1 MKYIFFFIFIIINFC
16 TSSQSFAQKNN
27 CESYFA
33 NPRLDFKEISNIKS
47 MEIFVHDNKK
57 WNKNFMKIIT
67 SKGNMISPD
76 YKKNFLG
83 KLTVVYKDSECIF
96 NIKIRQNGD
105 FKDHVKF
112 FNNNTP
118 LQSVNI
124 EILNNGNVLGINSF
138 KLLIPETRFGD
149 NEILATTILSE
160 FDILAPRTFNIM
172 VKLNEDNFQQM
183 LFQEN
188 PVKEFLEHNKR
199 REGPIFEANE
209 EILWNYRLKNK
220 TDPADR
226 VLIRQTNPK
235 FSLNSDE
242 TKRNS
247 LFWFSM
253 LQKTYI
259 EYHSIDINSQFQ
271 KNNSKNLNLST
282 LTQNSKN
289 AYNKFLIFEILV
301 NAFGSD
307 HGLIYHN
314 RKFYGNDFEGSIEP
328 IYYDGMTTFL
338 TNPKIATKSFVEQ
351 KNNWEILHSLFKDD
365 VHKIYLKNLI
375 ISKLNDEFEKNLH
388 DQLIKKNVKISKLE
402 FNNVFNNFKNNLI
415 NFFEHKSNAKNLY
428 KLNYPLTLYE
438 QKLFDKYDD
447 LLIIKKTNN
456 SSKKEEYNLCQK
468 FNSCV
473 PITINA
479 KDFAQLISGK
489 YSLDG
494 KKQIIFLSDIDLNS
508 LSKTQRV
515 TILDKDGKKIN
526 LIKTE
531 GMSYFFNNKTNELYF
546 SQSNYSDWVF
556 IYNSSLENL
565 KIFLKNI
572 KEKNKIDLKI
582 ERPNDHN
589 ITGCLNIY
597 DSNLLGVSIEIEN
610 TLCEDALNIIKSS
623 GSINNLSIVNSYSD
637 ALDADFSNLTINN
650 AQIDIAGNDCL
661 DFSGGIYM
669 LKNSK
674 LSNCSDKGISVG
686 ENSQLN
692 GDNININFSSI
703 GLSSKDSSKVHIKNS
718 KFENTKICL
727 EAAKKKQEFNG
738 GFIEIENLNCGSS
751 SFTQD
756 EFSLIKKGN

>member
-1 MKYIFFFIFIIINFC
+1 MKYIFFFIFIIINVY
-16 TSSQSFAQKNN
+16 TSPPSFAEKIN

-33 NPRLDFKEISNIKS
+33 NPKLDFKEISNIKS
-47 MEIFVHDNKK
+47 MEILVHDNKK
-57 WNKNFMKIIT
+57 WHKNFMKIIT

-76 YKKNFLG
+76 YKKNFPG
-83 KLTVVYKDSECIF
+83 KLTVVYKDADCIF
-96 NIKIRQNGD
+96 DIQIRQNGD
-105 FKDHVKF
+105 FKDHVKL

-124 EILNNGNVLGINSF
+124 EILNNANLLGINSF

-149 NEILATTILSE
+149 NEIFATTFLSK

-172 VKLNEDNFQQM
+172 VKLNEDKFQQM

-188 PVKEFLEHNKR
+188 PVKEFLEHNNR

-209 EILWNYRLKNK
+209 EILWSYRLKNK

-235 FSLNSDE
+235 FSLKSEE

-247 LFWFSM
+247 LFWFSI

-259 EYHSIDINSQFQ
+259 DYHSIDINSQFQ
-271 KNNSKNLNLST
+271 KNNLKTLNPSALS
-282 LTQNSKN
+282 QNSEE

-314 RKFYGNDFEGSIEP
+314 RKFFANDFEESIEP

-338 TNPKIATKSFVEQ
+338 TNREIATKSFVEQ
-351 KNNWEILHSLFKDD
+351 KNNWEILHSLFKDE
-365 VHKIYLKNLI
+365 VHKIYLKSFI

-388 DQLIKKNVKISKLE
+388 EHLIKKNVKISKVE

-415 NFFEHKSNAKNLY
+415 KFFEYKSNETNLY
-428 KLNYPLTLYE
+428 KLNYPSTLYE

-447 LLIIKKTNN
+447 LLTIKKIKN
-456 SSKKEEYNLCQK
+456 SSKEEYNLCQK

-473 PITINA
+473 PITIKANDLA
-479 KDFAQLISGK
+479 KLISGK
-489 YSLDG
+489 YSLD
-494 KKQIIFLSDIDLNS
+494 KTKQIIFISDIHLNS
-508 LSKTQRV
+508 RSKIQRV
-515 TILDKDGKKIN
+515 TIFDKEGKKIN
-526 LIKTE
+526 IIKTE
-531 GMSYFFNNKTNELYF
+531 GMTHSFNNQTNELSF
-546 SQSNYSDWVF
+546 SQNSYNDWVL
-556 IYNSSLENL
+556 IRNSSLENL
-565 KIFLKNI
+565 KIILKNI
-572 KEKNKIDLKI
+572 KPTKKI
-582 ERPNDHN
+582 EPKIVRPNDHN

-597 DSNLLGVSIEIEN
+597 DSNLLEVSIVIEN
-610 TLCEDALNIIKSS
+610 TLCEDALNIIRSS
-623 GSINNLSIVNSYSD
+623 GSINYLSIINSYSD
-637 ALDADFSNLTINN
+637 ASDLDFSNLTINE
-650 AQIDIAGNDCL
+650 AQIDIAGNDCI

-686 ENSQLN
+686 ENSLLN
-692 GDNININFSSI
+692 ADNININFSSI
-703 GLSSKDSSKVHIKNS
+703 GISSKDSSKVYIKNS
-718 KFENTKICL
+718 KFEHTKICL

-738 GFIEIENLNCGSS
+738 GFIEIENLNCGSNP
-751 SFTQD
+751 FTRD
-756 EFSLIKKGN
+756 EFSLIKKR